1 MLVRCFHLMEVT
13 RRGHLSR
20 LLAGEQMKGCSTRA
34 MTVVAT
40 VLSCFVPVPRKM
52 ASGLGINE
60 IAAPSLVSA
69 QCPTLGR
76 LPYSDVLELD
86 NLATFS
92 WRNPFR
98 LRRSEI
104 RWNIELN

>member
-1 MLVRCFHLMEVT
+1 
-13 RRGHLSR
+13 
-20 LLAGEQMKGCSTRA
+20 MKGCSTRA

-86 NLATFS
+86 NLA
-92 WRNPFR
+92 
-98 LRRSEI
+98 SEFVVLCVRFDLQRKVTGFTALLKEVAEAAGGDPI
-104 RWNIELN
+104 IERT